1 MAATGASMAPSAR
14 ELPPGPPGGAATN
27 LPAWLLEPLRTLRW
41 CSERYGEVFTLDLG
55 PFGSFVFVANPELIG
70 TIFTGEPD
78 VLHAGEPNAVL
89 APIVGERSVLTSDG
103 QRHLRQ
109 RKLLLPPFH
118 GKRLEV
124 YRAWM
129 REAANE
135 MVSRWPAGRPFA
147 TAPFFQRLTLE
158 VIVHLVF
165 GIEDRERHQRLLAL
179 LPKMSRTATLIMFV
193 PALARDFGPGSPGR
207 RFAQLRDQVDALI
220 VAELADRRRAGDD
233 DAREDILSL
242 LLAARDEDGE
252 ALTDR
257 ELRDEL
263 MTLLF
268 AGHETT
274 ATALAWTLDLVLHH
288 PDVQNE
294 LVTTLTDGD
303 SSYLDAVIK
312 EVHRVRPTVPNV
324 VRRLSKPFDLGPWQL
339 PEGAVVSPAIYLV
352 HRRSDLYPEPGSF
365 RPERFLDGKTP
376 SYTWLPFGGGVRR
389 CIGASFATLE
399 MEEVLRAV
407 FTGLKLRTADPA
419 RPERP
424 KRRTVTSVPAHGT
437 RVLVEA
443 RVA

>member
-1 MAATGASMAPSAR
+1 MAASAR

-41 CSERYGEVFTLDLG
+41 CSERYGDVFTLDLG
-55 PFGSFVFVANPELIG
+55 PFGPFVFIADPELIR
-70 TIFTGEPD
+70 TIFTGDAD

-89 APIVGERSVLTSDG
+89 APVVGERSVLTSDG
-103 QRHLRQ
+103 PRHLRQ

-124 YRAWM
+124 YRTWM
-129 REAANE
+129 RARAGE
-135 MVSRWPAGRPFA
+135 MVSRWPVGKPFA

-158 VIVHLVF
+158 VIVQLVF
-165 GIEDRERHQRLLAL
+165 GIEDRERRERLLAL
-179 LPKMSRTATLIMFV
+179 LPKLSRAATLIMFV
-193 PALARDFGPGSPGR
+193 PPLARDLGPGSPGR
-207 RFAQLRDQVDALI
+207 RFVRLRDQVDALI
-220 VAELADRRRAGDD
+220 MAELAERRRAGEETS
-233 DAREDILSL
+233 REDILSL
-242 LLAARDEDGE
+242 LLAARDEDGK
-252 ALTDR
+252 ALTDS

-288 PDVQNE
+288 SDVHNR
-294 LVTTLTDGD
+294 LVTSLIDGD

-324 VRRLSKPFDLGPWQL
+324 VRRLAEPFDLGSWQL

-352 HRRSDLYPEPGSF
+352 HRRSDLYPEPSSF
-365 RPERFLDGKTP
+365 RPERFLDGKAP

-399 MEEVLRAV
+399 MEEVLGAV

-424 KRRTVTSVPAHGT
+424 KRQTVTSVPARGT

-443 RVA
+443 RVN